1 MIETIKEIF
10 NDLELSWIDTS
21 NEIVESI
28 TYKKLLEI
36 FSSLKSVFNQGKDQ
50 DYEEFL
56 RTIRHI
62 IRMFKI
68 YFLLKK
74 GKFIHDTLSEESL
87 LKLRDKI
94 ESQYSKNER
103 LLVLILMYHD
113 IGRFYDRKDHPYQS
127 YHLISSLKLLNLFN
141 LSELDTL
148 FVSKVI
154 QYHLFFATIY
164 TGESTF
170 YGIYSLLND
179 KEFTEMISHGNYLN
193 NFVDTLELFT
203 FIDILGYSY
212 ATIYDHYLEYYY
224 EINLKL
230 KEILKYSNDKKKALE
245 IAYSYSQE
253 WIEWRIAGALRIFQF
268 VDTKPYLTKQ
278 FFFNKIKQSIQ
289 EENIPLGSNLNWDL
303 IEEKYLTASCK
314 IQIKYGLGIL
324 MLLSLGKFQRS
335 AIELDQKIS
344 SNLIS
349 FWVLLTREIS
359 SRFNKREHS
368 LWNVYF
374 VGLPHWSKWNKMSLE
389 RLNYDTLYS
398 IIKNSSCSFDNE
410 KKEYIL
416 YLDFKLLFE

>member
-21 NEIVESI
+21 NEIVEST
-28 TYKKLLEI
+28 TYNKLLEI
-36 FSSLKSVFNQGKDQ
+36 FSSLKSVFNQGKDR
-50 DYEEFL
+50 DYEEFQ
-56 RTIRHI
+56 RTIRHV

-68 YFLLKK
+68 YFLLRK
-74 GKFIHDTLSEESL
+74 GEFIHETLSKESL
-87 LKLRDKI
+87 LKIKDKI
-94 ESQYSKNER
+94 ESQNSKNEM

-127 YHLISSLKLLNLFN
+127 YHLISSMKLLSIFN

-179 KEFTEMISHGNYLN
+179 REFTDMLSHGNYLN

-212 ATIYDHYLEYYY
+212 ATIYDHYLDFYN

-230 KEILKYSNDKKKALE
+230 KEILKHWNDKEKALE
-245 IAYSYSQE
+245 IAYNYSRE

-268 VDTKPYLTKQ
+268 VHTKPYLTKQ
-278 FFFNKIKQSIQ
+278 FFFNKIKQSIT
-289 EENIPLGSNLNWDL
+289 EDNSPLVSNLSWDL
-303 IEEKYLTASCK
+303 IREKYLTTSCK

-335 AIELDQKIS
+335 AIEPDQKIS
-344 SNLIS
+344 SNLLF
-349 FWVLLTREIS
+349 FWVLLAREIS
-359 SRFNKREHS
+359 SRHNKREYS

-374 VGLPHWSKWNKMSLE
+374 VGLPHWSKWNKMSME
-389 RLNYDTLYS
+389 RLNYDTISS
-398 IIKNSSCSFDNE
+398 IIKNSSHNYDDK

-416 YLDFKLLFE
+416 YLDFKLLFD